1 MNHGGKANPMKKIC
15 AKRFASLS
23 LIITVVAA
31 GMPLAAHAGPEVVA
45 WGDND
50 SGQTSVPS
58 GLSNVVAI
66 AAGSLHSLALTAKG
80 RVVAWGSNG
89 FNQTDVPSANLH
101 ATA

>member
-1 MNHGGKANPMKKIC
+1 MKKIC

-66 AAGSLHSLALTAKG
+66 AAGSLHSLALTAELTRDIFDSLLDDTIAAP
-80 RVVAWGSNG
+80 RVGI
-89 FNQTDVPSANLH
+89 T
-101 ATA
+101 